1 MFDDSQDSENE
12 ENVKKSQNFDI
23 NSIINGLYDD
33 DKLKITLKKKSSD
46 DFYIQENSH
55 DRPLKK
61 RLASGNKGTKFLTKA
76 ALKFS
81 DPEGSESQ
89 DDMKSLMTEEEAV
102 NNFNIS
108 FDNNSSKNDSPN
120 KSDIIEESPQAA
132 REKDSKKTKVLGKI
146 FVSTPDKRRSE
157 DHQSEVRVG
166 NYAFI
171 LMFLPLAGADQGR
184 VAGGGH
190 LHNRVPGRQ
199 EGL

>member
-89 DDMKSLMTEEEAV
+89 DDMKSLMTEEESV

-108 FDNNSSKNDSPN
+108 FNNNRSKNDSPN

-166 NYAFI
+166 NYGFI
-171 LMFLPLAGADQGR
+171 F
-184 VAGGGH
+184 
-190 LHNRVPGRQ
+190 
-199 EGL
+199 